1 VPKDH
6 DPHAQT
12 RNQVIIE
19 RRKIHAFFQPELDRT
34 LARLRQLQIDSA
46 PIVGE
51 NWDAPVL
58 RSFIKRAAAHFK
70 WDWRLEWVIHSL
82 RHGSAQTAI
91 MAGESIQGFTGQAS
105 AGVAAHYGRSNDD
118 RVQSLQKQ
126 RDVAAPTKAGTAA
139 LVAVLQQPVQTRQQV
154 LETVS
159 STSAVGNWLLEFR
172 LRESGALRRPR
183 DE

>member
-1 VPKDH
+1 
-6 DPHAQT
+6 
-12 RNQVIIE
+12 
-19 RRKIHAFFQPELDRT
+19 
-34 LARLRQLQIDSA
+34 
-46 PIVGE
+46 
-51 NWDAPVL
+51 
-58 RSFIKRAAAHFK
+58 
-70 WDWRLEWVIHSL
+70 
-82 RHGSAQTAI
+82 